1 MQVLAG
7 DIGGTSTRLW
17 IAHSD
22 GHTCSKRYERRF
34 ASRQYP
40 GLIPILQEFLAAE
53 AVGNVAAVCLA
64 IAGPIRRTDDGEFC
78 KVTNLP
84 WEVDSRELMRAL
96 KLPRVHLINDFQ
108 AVGYGIEALRDDDVV
123 VLQPGAPPPRAPRA
137 ALGAGTGLGQGIL
150 VWQGDHYEPIATEGG
165 HAAFGPTDELQLA
178 LARYL
183 LMTEGHSSCELILSG
198 RGMVRLY
205 EFLRAH
211 GVASE
216 SPQVAQAIREGDAA
230 AAITQAATE
239 SHDPLA
245 CQTLDLFVRIY
256 GAQAGNLALTAGA
269 TGGVYIAGGIAPKI
283 LDKKRIGEFLG
294 AFRDKANMAHY
305 MESIPVHVVMNESVG
320 LMGAAL
326 AAGRLS
332 GQ

>member
-22 GHTCSKRYERRF
+22 GHSCRKLYERHF
-34 ASRQYP
+34 PSRQYP
-40 GLIPILQEFLAAE
+40 GLIPILQEFLATE
-53 AVGNVAAVCLA
+53 AVGNIAAVCLA

-84 WEVDSRELMRAL
+84 WEVDSRELTRAL
-96 KLPRVHLINDFQ
+96 QLPRVHLINDFQ
-108 AVGYGIEALRDDDVV
+108 AVGYGIEALHDDDVV
-123 VLQPGAPPPRAPRA
+123 VLQPGAPPPHAPRA

-178 LARYL
+178 LAYYL
-183 LMTEGHSSCELILSG
+183 LKTEGHSSCEMILSG
-198 RGMVRLY
+198 RGLVRLY
-205 EFLRAH
+205 RFLHARGAE
-211 GVASE
+211 E
-216 SPQVAQAIREGDAA
+216 SPQVAQAMRAGDAA

-239 SHDPLA
+239 SQDPLA
-245 CQTLDLFVRIY
+245 CQVLDLFVRIY

-283 LDKKRIGEFLG
+283 LDKKHIGEFLRT
-294 AFRDKANMAHY
+294 FRDKASMAHY
-305 MESIPVHVVMNESVG
+305 MESIPLQVVINESVG

-326 AAGRLS
+326 AAGRFS